1 MWIKTN
7 FMVKRVVLCGLL
19 ALITVVVTPLCVKA
33 TEPQLVI
40 NIVVGSLR
48 SSDLDR
54 YHDNLSDGGFR
65 RLMEGGV
72 YVTSA
77 QVDYALCST
86 AAGLAT
92 LSTGTQPS
100 VHGIIG
106 ESWWSYADS
115 SRVSL
120 IGDSKAHP
128 IEFSIGAV
136 SCSPNRLIVPTTGDM
151 LRYLHP
157 ESKHFTIAIDALSA
171 VVTTGRSGIAY
182 WAETNKTHWTTSS
195 AYTDRL
201 ADWVKEYNRTESN
214 DMYRMERWT
223 PLYDAKL
230 YKNSEVAVIEDI
242 KGRSTKLLSDVDL
255 KLAKSK
261 IGHMCYTPAGN
272 SMVIEFARRLIAQE
286 RLATNDTPDLLN
298 IVLDTP
304 RYIATVYGPESME
317 YEDMLYR
324 LDKKLEEF
332 LTYVYAQVKE
342 PSDVVIVVSSP
353 HGTSPSYNPVGHKPK
368 ERFNVLQAEVLVNA
382 FLGAHY
388 GSDNYVLGF
397 ANNAIYLNHTA
408 LLNKQLSID
417 AIREQV
423 ATFML
428 QLRGVATAISASS
441 LRNTSF
447 AEGRS
452 RLLQQSFYAT
462 RSGDVIVDLQPGWII
477 ERSDCRSAADAGYN
491 YDREVPLIIYGGI
504 EPQVVERS
512 VSIVELA
519 PTIAHI
525 LGIERPWASTTR
537 PMSEVRR
544 AENR

>member
-1 MWIKTN
+1 MWI
-7 FMVKRVVLCGLL
+7 
-19 ALITVVVTPLCVKA
+19 TP
-33 TEPQLVI
+33 
-40 NIVVGSLR
+40 
-48 SSDLDR
+48 
-54 YHDNLSDGGFR
+54 
-65 RLMEGGV
+65 
-72 YVTSA
+72 
-77 QVDYALCST
+77 
-86 AAGLAT
+86 
-92 LSTGTQPS
+92 PS
-100 VHGIIG
+100 G
-106 ESWWSYADS
+106 W
-115 SRVSL
+115 
-120 IGDSKAHP
+120 
-128 IEFSIGAV
+128 
-136 SCSPNRLIVPTTGDM
+136 
-151 LRYLHP
+151 
-157 ESKHFTIAIDALSA
+157 
-171 VVTTGRSGIAY
+171 
-182 WAETNKTHWTTSS
+182 
-195 AYTDRL
+195 
-201 ADWVKEYNRTESN
+201 
-214 DMYRMERWT
+214 
-223 PLYDAKL
+223 
-230 YKNSEVAVIEDI
+230 
-242 KGRSTKLLSDVDL
+242 
-255 KLAKSK
+255 
-261 IGHMCYTPAGN
+261 
-272 SMVIEFARRLIAQE
+272 
-286 RLATNDTPDLLN
+286 
-298 IVLDTP
+298 
-304 RYIATVYGPESME
+304 
-317 YEDMLYR
+317 
-324 LDKKLEEF
+324 
-332 LTYVYAQVKE
+332 
-342 PSDVVIVVSSP
+342 
-353 HGTSPSYNPVGHKPK
+353 PSYNPVGHKPK